1 PSGDPKSLDITLDSL
16 VESQNITQI
25 DLRPKPPVYVSRC
38 VQTIYRDSEAQTDP
52 YSPSY
57 VVNIGENLQTL
68 KLTSLSYGYGL
79 PVGLFDVERI
89 ERARQREE
97 VEATLQPYKDI
108 TNNVVQIA
116 KRRKI
121 LEGLENREWYL
132 REREVE
138 A

>member
-1 PSGDPKSLDITLDSL
+1 MDSS
-16 VESQNITQI
+16 VENRNIAQI
-25 DLRPKPPVYVSRC
+25 NLRPKPPVYVSRY
-38 VQTIYRDSEAQTDP
+38 VQTMYRDSEAQTDP

-57 VVNIGENLQTL
+57 VVNTGENLETL
-68 KLTSLSYGYGL
+68 KLTSLSYRYGL

-89 ERARQREE
+89 ERARRRREI
-97 VEATLQPYKDI
+97 EANLPAYKDI
-108 TNNVVQIA
+108 ANNLVQIV

-121 LEGLENREWYL
+121 LEGLESREWYF

>member
-1 PSGDPKSLDITLDSL
+1 PSGNPKIMDITLDSL
-16 VESQNITQI
+16 VGNQNITQI
-25 DLRPKPPVYVSRC
+25 DLRPKRPVYISRY
-38 VQTIYRDSEAQTDP
+38 VQTMYRDSEAQTDP
-52 YSPSY
+52 YSPLY
-57 VVNIGENLQTL
+57 VVNTGKNLETL

-89 ERARQREE
+89 ERARQRREI
-97 VEATLQPYKDI
+97 EANLPPYKDI
-108 TNNVVQIA
+108 ANNLVQIA

-121 LEGLENREWYL
+121 LEGLENREWYF